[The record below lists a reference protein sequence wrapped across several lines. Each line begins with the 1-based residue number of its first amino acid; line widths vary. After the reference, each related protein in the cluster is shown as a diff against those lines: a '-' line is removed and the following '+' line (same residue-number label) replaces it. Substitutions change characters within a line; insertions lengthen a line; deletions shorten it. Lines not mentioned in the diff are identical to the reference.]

1 MNLFLNSIDVTP
13 QPIHTKVAIA
23 CGQCDRQCTCAY
35 QEDYCKLIT
44 LIQQVIGNPQ
54 EDREVITTDDEFTG
68 MDFKDNSIFPQT
80 IKVLATNGSEEI
92 DGTFMSAKWCS
103 KDKVKLLYNI
113 ESYYVMFVFLWDTQ
127 FEKYIYEIGKELY
140 FGIQYT
146 ITENSANEIIEVLN
160 TWREEIIHNEEENKD
175 VDIINTTPFSASLYC
190 KYYKQ
195 KNDRIVGRAYTNH
208 NTDIED
214 SWKHIA
220 TYHFEKEQVR
230 PAPLPNKPVDLAY
243 PWFIP
248 VPAPKLPKPKPKRR
262 DEF

>member
-1 MNLFLNSIDVTP
+1 MSNLYLNSIDVTP
-13 QPIHTKVAIA
+13 MPAHCKMAIA
-23 CGQCDRQCTCAY
+23 CVTCDRVSVCAY

-44 LIQQVIGNPQ
+44 LIQHVIGNPQ
-54 EDREVITTDDEFTG
+54 EDREVITDDEGFTG
-68 MDFKDNSIFPQT
+68 FDFKDNSIFPQT
-80 IKVLATNGSEEI
+80 IKAITTNGEEV
-92 DGTFMSAKWCS
+92 DGEFMSAKWRS
-103 KDKVKLLYNI
+103 KDKVKLLYKI
-113 ESYYVMFVFLWDTQ
+113 QDYYVQFDFLWDTQ

-146 ITENSANEIIEVLN
+146 ITENSANRVIEALN
-160 TWREEIIHNEEENKD
+160 TWREEIIHNEEENANA
-175 VDIINTTPFSASLYC
+175 DIINTTPFSASLHC

-195 KNDRIVGRAYTNH
+195 KNNKIVGRAFTNH

-214 SWKHIA
+214 SWNHIA

-230 PAPLPNKPVDLAY
+230 PAPPPSKPVSLTY

-248 VPAPKLPKPKPKRR
+248 MPAPKSPKSKPKRR